1 MKFDISTY
9 GIDGGI
15 VDKVVSYLNEKGADV
30 AVDDIVGIGV
40 PEDVAIK
47 IVDDYKASLEGDAGD
62 KEGDTSEEAVE
73 QTEETEQ
80 SEGAEQV
87 DGEKEASDGVNGAGS
102 EDGTD
107 GADGESG
114 ADDEPATDG
123 AEGADGANGAP
134 ATDSD
139 NANTGVEDNTDWKKM
154 YEELLFSNMV
164 ADAIR
169 GIEFTSSFAKNG
181 VIDIIRK
188 KNLQIV
194 DGKLE
199 GVSELIDEIKTEYP
213 DAFAPTNKRPIF
225 GRTRGTQSE
234 SGTSS
239 AMAYLAQ
246 RYKNNPYF
254 KG

>member
-1 MKFDISTY
+1 MIIVKFDISTY
-9 GIDGGI
+9 GIDDGI
-15 VDKVVSYLNEKGADV
+15 VDKVVSYLSEKGADV
-30 AVDDIVGIGV
+30 AVADIVGIGV

-73 QTEETEQ
+73 QPEEDKQSEETEQ
-80 SEGAEQV
+80 VESE
-87 DGEKEASDGVNGAGS
+87 EASDVVDGV
-102 EDGTD
+102 DGVD
-107 GADGESG
+107 SADS
-114 ADDEPATDG
+114 ADSAPATDG
-123 AEGADGANGAP
+123 AEGADGADGAP
-134 ATDSD
+134 ATDGD
-139 NANTGVEDNTDWKKM
+139 NADTGVEDNTDWKKM

-234 SGTSS
+234 SGTNS

>member
-1 MKFDISTY
+1 MKRQVITVKFDISTY
-9 GIDGGI
+9 GLDDGI
-15 VDKVVSYLNEKGADV
+15 VDKVTAYLGEKGADV
-30 AVDDIVGIGV
+30 DADGLVEIGV
-40 PEDVAIK
+40 PEDVATK
-47 IVDDYKASLEGDAGD
+47 IVTDYKASLEGDTGD
-62 KEGDTSEEAVE
+62 KEGETSETEGE

-80 SEGAEQV
+80 TEVEGETETS
-87 DGEKEASDGVNGAGS
+87 DDTGESDDTEGT
-102 EDGTD
+102 DGTD
-107 GADGESG
+107 GADGTEG
-114 ADDEPATDG
+114 TDGTDGTDTATD
-123 AEGADGANGAP
+123 D
-134 ATDSD
+134 D
-139 NANTGVEDNTDWKKM
+139 NSTAEDNVDWKQK

-169 GIEFTSSFAKNG
+169 GIEFTSSFAKDG
-181 VIDIIRK
+181 VIDLIRK

-199 GVSELIDEIKTEYP
+199 GVSELIDEIKAEYP

-234 SGTSS
+234 SGTNS

-254 KG
+254 R

>member
-1 MKFDISTY
+1 MKRQVIIVKFDISTY
-9 GIDGGI
+9 GLDAGI
-15 VDKVVSYLNEKGADV
+15 VDKVTTYLNLKGADAESGGLV
-30 AVDDIVGIGV
+30 EIGV
-40 PEDVAIK
+40 PEDVADK
-47 IVDDYKASLEGDAGD
+47 IVTDYKASLEGGTDD
-62 KEGDTSEEAVE
+62 KEGETSE
-73 QTEETEQ
+73 TETEQ
-80 SEGAEQV
+80 SEETEQTE
-87 DGEKEASDGVNGAGS
+87 GEGETETSDGTGES
-102 EDGTD
+102 DGTD
-107 GADGESG
+107 GADDTEGTDG
-114 ADDEPATDG
+114 TDGTDTATDG
-123 AEGADGANGAP
+123 
-134 ATDSD
+134 D
-139 NANTGVEDNTDWKKM
+139 NSTAEDNVDWKQK

-169 GIEFTSSFAKNG
+169 GIEFTSSFAKDG

-234 SGTSS
+234 SGTNG

-254 KG
+254 R

>member
-62 KEGDTSEEAVE
+62 KEGD
-73 QTEETEQ
+73 
-80 SEGAEQV
+80 

-234 SGTSS
+234 SGTII
-239 AMAYLAQ
+239 
-246 RYKNNPYF
+246 
-254 KG
+254 

>member
-9 GIDGGI
+9 GLEDGI
-15 VDKVVSYLNEKGADV
+15 VDKVVSYLSEKGADV
-30 AVDDIVGIGV
+30 EAGGLVELVV

-62 KEGDTSEEAVE
+62 KEGEASEEAVE
-73 QTEETEQ
+73 QPEETEQ
-80 SEGAEQV
+80 SEGTEQV
-87 DGEKEASDGVNGAGS
+87 EGEKEASDGVNGADS
-102 EDGTD
+102 
-107 GADGESG
+107 
-114 ADDEPATDG
+114 
-123 AEGADGANGAP
+123 AEGADGADDEPTTDDAEGADSANGAP
-134 ATDSD
+134 TTDGD
-139 NANTGVEDNTDWKKM
+139 NANTGVEDNIDWKQK

-169 GIEFTSSFAKNG
+169 GIEFTSSFAKDG

-199 GVSELIDEIKTEYP
+199 GVSELIAEIKTEYP

-234 SGTSS
+234 SGTNNELS
-239 AMAYLAQ
+239 YLAQ

>member
-1 MKFDISTY
+1 MIIVKFDISTY
-9 GIDGGI
+9 GFDDGI
-15 VDKVVSYLNEKGADV
+15 VDNVVSYLNEKGADV

-47 IVDDYKASLEGDAGD
+47 IADDYKASLEGGADD

-87 DGEKEASDGVNGAGS
+87 EGEKETSDGV
-102 EDGTD
+102 D
-107 GADGESG
+107 GADG

-123 AEGADGANGAP
+123 AEGAPTTDGAEGAP
-134 ATDSD
+134 TTDGD
-139 NANTGVEDNTDWKKM
+139 NADTGVEDNTDWKKM

-169 GIEFTSSFAKNG
+169 GIEFTSSFAKDG

>member
-1 MKFDISTY
+1 MITVKFDISTY
-9 GIDGGI
+9 GIDDGI
-15 VDKVVSYLNEKGADV
+15 VDKVVSYLSEKGADV
-30 AVDDIVGIGV
+30 DVADIVEIGV
-40 PEDVAIK
+40 PEDVADK
-47 IVDDYKASLEGDAGD
+47 IVTDYKASLEGDAGD
-62 KEGDTSEEAVE
+62 KEGETSE
-73 QTEETEQ
+73 TETEQ
-80 SEGAEQV
+80 SEETEQV
-87 DGEKEASDGVNGAGS
+87 EDEEEASDVV
-102 EDGTD
+102 D
-107 GADGESG
+107 GADGADSADSAEG
-114 ADDEPATDG
+114 ADSADSADS
-123 AEGADGANGAP
+123 AEGADGEDSADSAP
-134 ATDSD
+134 ATDGD
-139 NANTGVEDNTDWKKM
+139 NADTGVEDNTDWKKM

-169 GIEFTSSFAKNG
+169 GIEFTSSFAKDG

-225 GRTRGTQSE
+225 GRTRGTQSD
-234 SGTSS
+234 SGTNS

>member
-1 MKFDISTY
+1 MIIVKFDISTY
-9 GIDGGI
+9 GLEDGI
-15 VDKVVSYLNEKGADV
+15 VDKVVSYLSEKGADV

-62 KEGDTSEEAVE
+62 KEGEASETEAE
-73 QTEETEQ
+73 QSEETEQ
-80 SEGAEQV
+80 SEEAEQV
-87 DGEKEASDGVNGAGS
+87 EGEEEASDVVDGV
-102 EDGTD
+102 
-107 GADGESG
+107 
-114 ADDEPATDG
+114 DDEPATDG
-123 AEGADGANGAP
+123 ADGTEGADGADDADNAEGAP
-134 ATDSD
+134 ATDGD
-139 NANTGVEDNTDWKKM
+139 NADTGVEDNTDWKKM

-169 GIEFTSSFAKNG
+169 GIEFTSSFAKDG

-225 GRTRGTQSE
+225 GRTRGTQSD
-234 SGTSS
+234 SGTNSD
-239 AMAYLAQ
+239 MAYLAQ

-254 KG
+254 R

>member
-1 MKFDISTY
+1 MKRQVIIVKFDISTY
-9 GIDGGI
+9 GIDDGI
-15 VDKVVSYLNEKGADV
+15 VDKVVSYLSEKGADV
-30 AVDDIVGIGV
+30 AVADIVGIGV

-80 SEGAEQV
+80 SEETEQV
-87 DGEKEASDGVNGAGS
+87 ESEDASDVV
-102 EDGTD
+102 D
-107 GADGESG
+107 GADG
-114 ADDEPATDG
+114 ADSAPATDG
-123 AEGADGANGAP
+123 AEGADSVDSADSAP
-134 ATDSD
+134 ATDGD
-139 NANTGVEDNTDWKKM
+139 NADTGVEDNTDWKKM

-169 GIEFTSSFAKNG
+169 GIEFTSSFAKDG

-199 GVSELIDEIKTEYP
+199 GVSELIDEIKSEYP

-225 GRTRGTQSE
+225 GRTRGTQSD
-234 SGTSS
+234 SSTNS

-254 KG
+254 KR

>member
-1 MKFDISTY
+1 MKRQVITVKFDISTY
-9 GIDGGI
+9 GLEDGI
-15 VDKVVSYLNEKGADV
+15 VDKVTTYLNLKGADV
-30 AVDDIVGIGV
+30 ESGGLVEIGV
-40 PEDVAIK
+40 PEDVADK
-47 IVDDYKASLEGDAGD
+47 IVTDYKASLEGGTDD
-62 KEGDTSEEAVE
+62 KEGETSETETEQTDETE
-73 QTEETEQ
+73 QTEGEDETET
-80 SEGAEQV
+80 SDDTGESDDTEGADDTE
-87 DGEKEASDGVNGAGS
+87 GT
-102 EDGTD
+102 DGTD
-107 GADGESG
+107 GADN
-114 ADDEPATDG
+114 ATDG
-123 AEGADGANGAP
+123 
-134 ATDSD
+134 D
-139 NANTGVEDNTDWKKM
+139 NSTAEDNVDWKQK

-199 GVSELIDEIKTEYP
+199 GVSELIEEIKTEYP

-225 GRTRGTQSE
+225 GRTRGTQSD
-234 SGTSS
+234 SGTNG

-254 KG
+254 R

>member
-1 MKFDISTY
+1 MKRQVITVKFDISTY
-9 GIDGGI
+9 GLDDGI
-15 VDKVVSYLNEKGADV
+15 VDKVTTYLNLKGADV
-30 AVDDIVGIGV
+30 ESGGLVEIGV
-40 PEDVAIK
+40 PEDVATK
-47 IVDDYKASLEGDAGD
+47 IVTDYKASLEGGTDD
-62 KEGDTSEEAVE
+62 KEGETSETETE

-80 SEGAEQV
+80 AEGE
-87 DGEKEASDGVNGAGS
+87 DETETSDGTGESDGT
-102 EDGTD
+102 EGTDDTEGTDGTD
-107 GADGESG
+107 S
-114 ADDEPATDG
+114 ADDTDG
-123 AEGADGANGAP
+123 
-134 ATDSD
+134 TDSD
-139 NANTGVEDNTDWKKM
+139 NSTAEDNVDWKQK

-169 GIEFTSSFAKNG
+169 GIEFTSSFARDG
-181 VIDIIRK
+181 VIDLIRK

-199 GVSELIDEIKTEYP
+199 GVSELIDEIKAEYP

-225 GRTRGTQSE
+225 GRTRGTQSD

-254 KG
+254 R